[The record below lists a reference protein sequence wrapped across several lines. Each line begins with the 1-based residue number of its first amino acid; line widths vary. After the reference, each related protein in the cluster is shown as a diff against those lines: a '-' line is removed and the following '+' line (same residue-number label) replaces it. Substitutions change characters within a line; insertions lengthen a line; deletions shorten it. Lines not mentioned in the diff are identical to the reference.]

1 MSAAQKVVETE
12 RRSGSETSAAA
23 ELAEL
28 LRPGLLVV
36 EGGRSGRVAFADPR
50 AMELLACADRA
61 SLERLWGDLRSRLEA
76 AGAFGAEGGRAML
89 DAGDAPGGARLAFD
103 WRPGGSGGGGGGVLL
118 IHDAAVT
125 ESLVADLRQASLL
138 RSVSQIT
145 PAVAH
150 DLRAPIN
157 AMVFNIEVLK
167 ETISSGRGD
176 RDRYLRYIG
185 VLRDELHRLHQGV
198 ESYIAQISPRGD
210 REETLDL
217 REPLTELAA
226 LLVGPARKQQA
237 RVAAELPE
245 APVRVTGN
253 RFLIRQAFLH
263 LAVAALGGVQRDG
276 VLEIR
281 LERRNG
287 RAQVR
292 FTGGVGTMETLGA
305 AETAG
310 GAEGGAQR
318 PGFGISASPR
328 GSEAQLW
335 AARGIVAGLGGEVRE
350 LGAAGAP
357 AAYEVELAVAPD
369 IGSPEKE

>member
-12 RRSGSETSAAA
+12 RQSGISTTAAA
-23 ELAEL
+23 ADLAEL

-36 EGGRSGRVAFADPR
+36 EGSGGVTSADPR
-50 AMELLACADRA
+50 ALELLGCADRA
-61 SLERLWGDLRSRLEA
+61 GAERLWGDLRPRLEA
-76 AGAFGAEGGRAML
+76 AGVFGAEGGRATL
-89 DAGDAPGGARLAFD
+89 AAPGAPDAAAGARLAFD
-103 WRPGGSGGGGGGVLL
+103 WRPGGLGGSGGGVLL
-118 IHDAAVT
+118 VHDAAVA
-125 ESLVADLRQASLL
+125 ESLAADLRHASLL

-167 ETISSGRGD
+167 ETIASGRGD
-176 RDRYLRYIG
+176 RDRHLRYIN
-185 VLRDELHRLHQGV
+185 VLREELHRLHQGM
-198 ESYIAQISPRGD
+198 ETYIAQISPRGD

-245 APVRVTGN
+245 APVRVSGN

-292 FTGGVGTMETLGA
+292 FATNAATMETS
-305 AETAG
+305 
-310 GAEGGAQR
+310 GAEAAGRR

-328 GSEAQLW
+328 GTEAQLW

-350 LGAAGAP
+350 LGTAGAP
-357 AAYEVELAVAPD
+357 AAYEVELTVAQD
-369 IGSPEKE
+369 IGSQEKE

>member
-1 MSAAQKVVETE
+1 MSAVEKVVETE
-12 RRSGSETSAAA
+12 RRSGSGTSATTAA

-36 EGGRSGRVAFADPR
+36 EGGRSGGVTFADPR
-50 AMELLACADRA
+50 AMELLGCADRA

-76 AGAFGAEGGRAML
+76 AGVFGAEGSQVTLEAP
-89 DAGDAPGGARLAFD
+89 DAPGGARLAFD
-103 WRPGGSGGGGGGVLL
+103 WRPGGAESGGVLL
-118 IHDAAVT
+118 VQDPAVA
-125 ESLVADLRQASLL
+125 ESLAADLRQASLL

-167 ETISSGRGD
+167 ETIASGRGD
-176 RDRYLRYIG
+176 RDRHLRYIN
-185 VLRDELHRLHQGV
+185 VLREELHRLHQGM
-198 ESYIAQISPRGD
+198 ETYIAQISPRGD

-237 RVAAELPE
+237 RVEAELPE
-245 APVRVTGN
+245 APVRVAGN

-263 LAVAALGGVQRDG
+263 LAVATLGGVQRDG
-276 VLEIR
+276 VLGIR
-281 LERRNG
+281 LERQNG

-292 FTGGVGTMETLGA
+292 FTGGA

-310 GAEGGAQR
+310 GAEGAAPR
-318 PGFGISASPR
+318 PGFGISASPK

-350 LGAAGAP
+350 LGEAGAP
-357 AAYEVELAVAPD
+357 AAYEVELTVAQD
-369 IGSPEKE
+369 IGSQEKE

>member
-1 MSAAQKVVETE
+1 MATE
-12 RRSGSETSAAA
+12 DLT
-23 ELAEL
+23 EL
-28 LRPGLLVV
+28 LQPGVLVV
-36 EGGRSGRVAFADPR
+36 EGGERAGVSFADSR
-50 AMELLACADRA
+50 ALALLACGDRA
-61 SLERLWGDLRSRLEA
+61 GLEGRWDDLRTRLTA
-76 AGAFGAEGGRAML
+76 AGTLGAEEGRATL
-89 DAGDAPGGARLAFD
+89 DMAAGGRLAFD
-103 WRPGGSGGGGGGVLL
+103 WRPGADGGGVLL
-118 IHDAAVT
+118 VHDPAVT
-125 ESLVADLRQASLL
+125 ESLAADLRQASLL

-167 ETISSGRGD
+167 ETIASGRGD
-176 RDRYLRYIG
+176 RDRHLRYVN
-185 VLRDELHRLHQGV
+185 VLREELHRLHQGM
-198 ESYIAQISPRGD
+198 ETYIAQISPRGD

-245 APVRVTGN
+245 APVRVLGN

-292 FTGGVGTMETLGA
+292 FTTNAATTETSG

-310 GAEGGAQR
+310 RR

-328 GSEAQLW
+328 GTEAQLW

-350 LGAAGAP
+350 LGTDEAP
-357 AAYEVELAVAPD
+357 AAYEVELAVAQD
-369 IGSPEKE
+369 IGSQEKE